1 MSNDASKLM
10 AFFDT
15 LLGKA
20 LVIFCFA
27 FLLYANTF
35 QHDYAWDDYAV
46 IVNNQHTQAGF
57 AGIPKI
63 FTEKVYLPERES
75 YRPVAQSSFAIEVA
89 VFGNNPHVG
98 HFFNVLLYAFTCVTL
113 FYFLQLLFG
122 ASAKW
127 LPFYASLLFVVLPVH
142 SESVAN
148 IKSRDELLMLFFGLW
163 SLIFIA
169 KGIAT
174 VQWRWL
180 AAALCMFTISA
191 LSKEN
196 AITLLG
202 IAPLVFAYVQPEPVE
217 WLKRQ
222 WHSRRIVFT
231 GISIALTILF
241 LMAVSLRF
249 QALAL
254 YNIALLL
261 VGWVVWSWVNAQNLK
276 QKFTPLLVCLG
287 IIGIAAL
294 FIWQVERAKQ
304 EASLPSANADT
315 AIQPTAP
322 PEFNRPVEPLNNTL
336 IGASS
341 LSQKVATMVVVLGKY
356 LQLLIVPITLVY
368 HYGFN
373 QLPITDFADYRVWVI
388 ALLHLCLILYAVFG
402 LRQKRII
409 GFGILFYFITLS
421 VYTHIT
427 MLLPATL
434 QIPLGS
440 NYVFKVYAH
449 LYNVLPDTLA
459 ERFLLLPSVGFCM
472 AMVYAIGVGTQK
484 FFEHERRDTVNNYGF
499 ALVMGIL
506 LFFNAAKTF
515 SRNQVWKNN
524 ETLFT
529 SDIENM
535 PDNAI
540 AHVNYAKVWLNKLQN
555 TRSKEQALNYFKKYE
570 AAQLRALE
578 IYPKFLS
585 ARLDLG
591 NAYFNFG
598 MFDKALPIFEQT
610 IVMFKDDPAPYFALG
625 QFYYEQEKYDEAIPH
640 LEKALNIEQY
650 YPEAYRLLAWSYYNA
665 KKFQPAQDILL
676 KGAALYVQKSQ
687 FHTLSAHFYLLQS
700 QFPQA
705 ITAAE
710 KAIAINPSDKTA
722 YLTLSQAY
730 DQSGNST
737 EALKYRQIADG
748 LK

>member
-27 FLLYANTF
+27 FLLYANTIK
-35 QHDYAWDDYAV
+35 HDYAWDDYAV

-57 AGIPKI
+57 TGLPQI
-63 FTEKVYLPERES
+63 FTEKVYLPERQS
-75 YRPVAQSSFAIEVA
+75 YRPIAQTSFAIEVA

-98 HFFNVLLYAFTCVTL
+98 HFFNVLLYALTCVAL

-122 ASAKW
+122 GRVKW

-142 SESVAN
+142 AESVAN
-148 IKSRDELLMLFFGLW
+148 IKSRDELLMLFFGLLAL
-163 SLIFIA
+163 SFVA

-174 VQWRWL
+174 MQWRWL
-180 AAALCMFTISA
+180 AVALGLFTLSA

-202 IAPLVFAYVQPEPVE
+202 IVPILFAYIHPQPVQ
-217 WLKRQ
+217 WLSQQ
-222 WHSRRIVFT
+222 WQSRRILFIGLT
-231 GISIALTILF
+231 IALTTLF
-241 LMAVSLRF
+241 LLSVGLRL
-249 QALAL
+249 QALAI

-261 VGWVVWSWVNAQNLK
+261 FGWIVWSWFNAENLK
-276 QKFTPLLVCLG
+276 QKLTPLFVSLG
-287 IIGIAAL
+287 VMSIAAL
-294 FIWQVERAKQ
+294 FIWQVEGSKQ
-304 EASLPSANADT
+304 DAALPATDIEAATLPPP
-315 AIQPTAP
+315 PTEP
-322 PEFNRPVEPLNNTL
+322 NRPVEPLNNTL

-356 LQLLIVPITLVY
+356 LQLLILPITLVY

-373 QLPITDFADYRVWVI
+373 QLPVTDFSDYRVWVI
-388 ALLHLCLILYAVFG
+388 ALLHLCLILYAVYG
-402 LRQKRII
+402 LRQKSII

-440 NYVFKVYAH
+440 NYVFKIYAH

-459 ERFLLLPSVGFCM
+459 ERFLLMPSIGFCI
-472 AMVYAIGVGTQK
+472 AIVYAIGSFTQK
-484 FFEHERRDTVNNYGF
+484 HFHPERRDTVNNYAF
-499 ALVMGIL
+499 ALVIGIL

-540 AHVNYAKVWLNKLQN
+540 AHVNYGKVWLNKLQT
-555 TRSKEQALNYFKKYE
+555 TRNKEQAMNYFKKFE

-591 NAYFNFG
+591 NAYLNLG

-610 IVMFKDDPAPYFALG
+610 IVMFKDDPAPYFAMG
-625 QFYYEQEKYDEAIPH
+625 QFFYEQEKYDEAIPH
-640 LEKALNIEQY
+640 LEKALDIEKY

-687 FHTLSAHFYLLQS
+687 FHTLSAHFYLLQGS
-700 QFPQA
+700 FSQA

-710 KAIAINPSDKTA
+710 KAIAINPNDKTA

-737 EALKYRQIADG
+737 EAQKYRQKAEA